1 MSEPLAPLNLSL
13 VVITRDA
20 GAELAECL
28 DSAGFA
34 AETIIVD
41 SGSTDDTVEIAR
53 SRGARVIEQAWL
65 GFGAA
70 EEFRRDAGDARLDP
84 VPGCR

>member
-28 DSAGFA
+28 DSASFA
-34 AETIIVD
+34 RRRLSSI
-41 SGSTDDTVEIAR
+41 GSTDDTVEIAPVAAVR
-53 SRGARVIEQAWL
+53 ALSSRRGSGSAQKNFAVTQATH
-65 GFGAA
+65 
-70 EEFRRDAGDARLDP
+70 D
-84 VPGCR
+84 